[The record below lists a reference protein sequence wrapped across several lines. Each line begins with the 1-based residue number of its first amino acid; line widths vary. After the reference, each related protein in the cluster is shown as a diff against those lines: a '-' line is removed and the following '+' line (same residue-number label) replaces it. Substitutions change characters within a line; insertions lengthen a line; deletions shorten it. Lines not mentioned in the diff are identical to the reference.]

1 MIYLAS
7 VNEITD
13 INVARTEKLLAKV
26 AGGDT
31 DALSDL
37 YENTKASVYG
47 FALSIL
53 KNTHDAEDV
62 LHDCYVA
69 VWNSAGS
76 YKPMG
81 KPLAWLLTITR
92 NLCLKKIKEK
102 DRNQDIPE
110 DWDSK
115 LEEVKGITEVD
126 KLVIRECM
134 NRLSDEERQIVMLH
148 AVAGFKHREIGEML
162 DIALPT
168 VISKYNR
175 ALKKL
180 RDILE

>member
-13 INVARTEKLLAKV
+13 INIVKTEKLLGRV

-31 DALSDL
+31 DALSEL

-69 VWNSAGS
+69 VWNSAGG